1 MDDQDRAS
9 LGFDAN
15 SDFIINKFCAK
26 NSLEDTTRIPKSDHP
41 SAETKELDRRL
52 KESTV

>member
-9 LGFDAN
+9 LGFDAH
-15 SDFIINKFCAK
+15 SDFRINKFSAK
-26 NSLEDTTRIPKSDHP
+26 NSPEGTTIFPKSDHP